1 MERTNGKRIAIVTG
15 SALGLGY
22 ELTRQLID
30 RGWFVAGID
39 FNAERQTELAGEFP
53 RGSYRGFVGDV
64 SDEDF
69 VKASVADIAKIG
81 HIDLLINNA
90 GQPSFKTPTAYEAAD
105 VDKCLKGL
113 KGMILWCV
121 QTLKAC
127 DEQNLKIAN
136 VMSTAL
142 RAATPTNPCTA
153 PPNGV
158 RRGTRRASRPRTRGR
173 ASPSWACTPA
183 ASTPTSTA
191 RATTTSHSTSSTR
204 SCPPP
209 ISPAWCSTT
218 CSARRASPSPTFSSS
233 ACTVDHGIGARG
245 NGRQSRRRPAAGDIE
260 SLYRALS
267 AELSPTGWWPADTTF
282 EIMVGAVL
290 TQNTAWGN
298 VDRSLAAL
306 KAESMLDPHALTVV
320 EPERLQELIRPSGF
334 YVNKSK
340 TLRSLSRWYVERC
353 DASPEGA
360 DGITDAEL
368 RAELLGLF
376 GIGGETAD
384 DMMLYVFSR
393 RTFVADTYA
402 RRLFAFLGFDAP
414 AGYPAFHKA
423 YAPVV
428 LNTGLDVADLQE
440 FHGLIDEFG
449 KAYRDDAAKNE
460 SFLQSWRPGEAAPRP
475 TE

>member
-1 MERTNGKRIAIVTG
+1 M
-15 SALGLGY
+15 
-22 ELTRQLID
+22 
-30 RGWFVAGID
+30 
-39 FNAERQTELAGEFP
+39 
-53 RGSYRGFVGDV
+53 
-64 SDEDF
+64 
-69 VKASVADIAKIG
+69 AS
-81 HIDLLINNA
+81 
-90 GQPSFKTPTAYEAAD
+90 
-105 VDKCLKGL
+105 
-113 KGMILWCV
+113 
-121 QTLKAC
+121 
-127 DEQNLKIAN
+127 
-136 VMSTAL
+136 
-142 RAATPTNPCTA
+142 
-153 PPNGV
+153 
-158 RRGTRRASRPRTRGR
+158 
-173 ASPSWACTPA
+173 
-183 ASTPTSTA
+183 
-191 RATTTSHSTSSTR
+191 
-204 SCPPP
+204 
-209 ISPAWCSTT
+209 
-218 CSARRASPSPTFSSS
+218 
-233 ACTVDHGIGARG
+233 ARG

-402 RRLFAFLGFDAP
+402 RRRSRSSASMRRPDTRRSIRRMRPWCWTPGWTSPTFRNSMGSSTSSAKPTATMRQKTSRFSSRGDREKLLLARRS
-414 AGYPAFHKA
+414 
-423 YAPVV
+423 
-428 LNTGLDVADLQE
+428 
-440 FHGLIDEFG
+440 DETV
-449 KAYRDDAAKNE
+449 
-460 SFLQSWRPGEAAPRP
+460 PRVC
-475 TE
+475 

>member
-1 MERTNGKRIAIVTG
+1 M
-15 SALGLGY
+15 
-22 ELTRQLID
+22 
-30 RGWFVAGID
+30 VAG
-39 FNAERQTELAGEFP
+39 
-53 RGSYRGFVGDV
+53 
-64 SDEDF
+64 
-69 VKASVADIAKIG
+69 G
-81 HIDLLINNA
+81 HHIRD
-90 GQPSFKTPTAYEAAD
+90 
-105 VDKCLKGL
+105 
-113 KGMILWCV
+113 
-121 QTLKAC
+121 
-127 DEQNLKIAN
+127 
-136 VMSTAL
+136 
-142 RAATPTNPCTA
+142 
-153 PPNGV
+153 
-158 RRGTRRASRPRTRGR
+158 
-173 ASPSWACTPA
+173 
-183 ASTPTSTA
+183 
-191 RATTTSHSTSSTR
+191 
-204 SCPPP
+204 
-209 ISPAWCSTT
+209 
-218 CSARRASPSPTFSSS
+218 
-233 ACTVDHGIGARG
+233 
-245 NGRQSRRRPAAGDIE
+245 
-260 SLYRALS
+260 
-267 AELSPTGWWPADTTF
+267 
-282 EIMVGAVL
+282 MVGAVL

-428 LNTGLDVADLQE
+428 LDTGLDVADLQE

-449 KAYRDDAAKNE
+449 KAYRDDAAKT
-460 SFLQSWRPGEAAPRP
+460 SRSPVVRPGEAAPRP

>member
-53 RGSYRGFVGDV
+53 RGSYHGFVGDV

-69 VKASVADIAKIG
+69 VKASVAEIAKIG

-136 VMSTAL
+136 VMSTAATRGNANESVYCATKWGEKGYTQSL
-142 RAATPTNPCTA
+142 KAAYKGSSVTVVGA
-153 PPNGV
+153 RRRSR
-158 RRGTRRASRPRTRGR
+158 RRGARQPAQRGAPHRLRHSHRAPVPLTM
-173 ASPSWACTPA
+173 AS
-183 ASTPTSTA
+183 
-191 RATTTSHSTSSTR
+191 
-204 SCPPP
+204 
-209 ISPAWCSTT
+209 
-218 CSARRASPSPTFSSS
+218 
-233 ACTVDHGIGARG
+233 ARG

-428 LNTGLDVADLQE
+428 LDTGLDVADLQE